1 MISVLVADDEKL
13 IRAGI
18 KKILAESIG
27 IPLNIIEAKNG
38 KEALEFIISRRP
50 EILITDIRMPIMDGV
65 ELMRE
70 VSALEAK
77 PSIIVLSGYDDFAYA
92 QQAIKNGAIAYILK
106 PLERKDFM
114 ETVSAAIVARREAER
129 GKRELALR
137 RIMDGAKLDGIE
149 AEAVEALLPRFRC
162 AALSGERCLERF
174 ERAVPNADYYLI
186 ESRGAFACL
195 AAPAEAFTGLDSA
208 KGIDGATLG
217 LSLESSSLADLRSLR
232 EQAMVAL
239 MGKYFCPAPRVFAYA
254 AEWATRDF
262 AEADAAYER
271 FLGRLDL
278 SAPETISAETGRLL
292 DFSAAKEEDRPALLH
307 HAYLKVTADL
317 TKRFPA
323 QAGDDMYLGLKAIM
337 IENIWQCESLR
348 EWVSAVSDYAIYL
361 SALLKRGSIEYPFV
375 KEALDYMEAHAG
387 DNINMAVV
395 ANQVSVNYTYFSE
408 KFKEHT
414 GINFNEY
421 LKRLRIERAKSLLES
436 GIYKVYEVA
445 ARSGFGDVK
454 YFMKTFKA
462 ATGLSPSEYKM
473 KTETR

>member
-1 MISVLVADDEKL
+1 
-13 IRAGI
+13 
-18 KKILAESIG
+18 
-27 IPLNIIEAKNG
+27 
-38 KEALEFIISRRP
+38 
-50 EILITDIRMPIMDGV
+50 
-65 ELMRE
+65 
-70 VSALEAK
+70 
-77 PSIIVLSGYDDFAYA
+77 
-92 QQAIKNGAIAYILK
+92 
-106 PLERKDFM
+106 
-114 ETVSAAIVARREAER
+114 
-129 GKRELALR
+129 
-137 RIMDGAKLDGIE
+137 
-149 AEAVEALLPRFRC
+149 
-162 AALSGERCLERF
+162 
-174 ERAVPNADYYLI
+174 
-186 ESRGAFACL
+186 
-195 AAPAEAFTGLDSA
+195 
-208 KGIDGATLG
+208 
-217 LSLESSSLADLRSLR
+217 
-232 EQAMVAL
+232 

-395 ANQVSVNYTYFSE
+395 ANQVSVNYT
-408 KFKEHT
+408 
-414 GINFNEY
+414 
-421 LKRLRIERAKSLLES
+421 
-436 GIYKVYEVA
+436 
-445 ARSGFGDVK
+445 
-454 YFMKTFKA
+454 
-462 ATGLSPSEYKM
+462 
-473 KTETR
+473 